1 MTSCKNQKSSENNNI
16 TTIYKYVKLS
26 IKSEWNII
34 GMFSNNPLGLVY
46 IWGGGVAAADGTQI
60 QQRPI
65 ASSNY
70 IFYKSNSIFEKS
82 KTEIEPILY

>member
-1 MTSCKNQKSSENNNI
+1 
-16 TTIYKYVKLS
+16 
-26 IKSEWNII
+26 
-34 GMFSNNPLGLVY
+34 MFSNNPLGLVY
-46 IWGGGVAAADGTQI
+46 ICGGAAADGTQI

-65 ASSNY
+65 ASSNS